1 MFFLL
6 FLCCHLSV
14 TDHHRHLKL
23 MWPQDADLGRLI
35 CRLTTRA
42 DVEMIDSPGLS
53 WYQGVPG
60 MLVDEANAM

>member
-1 MFFLL
+1 
-6 FLCCHLSV
+6 
-14 TDHHRHLKL
+14 